1 MKAKKTVY
9 KKTKAKSTHH
19 LPTMGLLMF
28 GLAALYYFYEY
39 WLRVAP
45 TVMSAELKQFF
56 DISDPMLGHLAA
68 CYYYA
73 YVVMQIPVGVI
84 FDRYSVRT
92 VLTLACG
99 ICVGG
104 TFLFCETESFW
115 IAQLGR
121 FLMGFGS
128 AFAYVGV
135 LKISSVWFHKKYF
148 GISAGICTALGMVG
162 GYSGLTFIGWLV
174 QHEGWQPGLRKIAW
188 FGVALTVLLWLAL
201 RDKPAKLILVDK
213 EEDKKSAPVR
223 SKSGHRLLNSFTGI
237 LASPK
242 IWLSGLIGS
251 ITYLPISAFAELWA
265 VPYLEAAGY
274 LKADAAS
281 CSGTLFWGFA
291 VGGPMWGVISAALNR
306 RQLPL
311 IVGSLMSGIA
321 SMFIIVM
328 PHMSIIWMKGLFF
341 FCGLFASAQILAF
354 AVASDLCVKRINGT
368 AVAFTN
374 MLVMLGGALLQPVI
388 GILLHV
394 VGSSEPHIEG
404 AVQVSHGVQSY
415 KWALMVLPVSLVFSA
430 VLSWFIHEPEPRHP
444 KNKKKR

>member
-1 MKAKKTVY
+1 MKAKKTLH
-9 KKTKAKSTHH
+9 KKTKSTGDHR
-19 LPTMGLLMF
+19 LPTMGLVMF

-56 DISDPMLGHLAA
+56 NISDPMLGHLAA

-92 VLTLACG
+92 VLTLACA

-135 LKISSVWFHKKYF
+135 LKISSVWFPKKYF

-174 QHEGWQPGLRKIAW
+174 QTEGWQLGLRKIAW
-188 FGVALTVLLWLAL
+188 FGVALTVILWTAL
-201 RDKPAKLILVDK
+201 RDKPVKLLIVDRDD
-213 EEDKKSAPVR
+213 DKKPAPAR
-223 SKSGHRLLNSFTGI
+223 SKSNHRLLNSFTGI

-265 VPYLEAAGY
+265 VPYLEASGY

-311 IVGSLMSGIA
+311 IVGSLLSGIA
-321 SMFIIVM
+321 SMFIITV
-328 PHMSIIWMKGLFF
+328 PHINPAWMRGLFF

-354 AVASDLCVKRINGT
+354 AVSSDLCVKRMNAT

-388 GILLHV
+388 GILLHF

-404 AVQVSHGVQSY
+404 VVQLSHRVQSY
-415 KWALMVLPVSLVFSA
+415 KWALLVLPMGLILSA
-430 VLSWFIHEPEPRHP
+430 VLSWFIHEPEPRQP
-444 KNKKKR
+444 TKKKNR